1 MAVRRR
7 TATCAGMRAGKRA
20 VPEWKRRKGG
30 DRMAAILVVLAAAAA
45 IAVWII
51 GTANGFRRK
60 EIRIEEERA
69 GVEAA
74 LTKRYDMLTKLLDAA
89 KGYLEHERG
98 LFAQTV
104 ALRRGM
110 SAQELA
116 DAERQMDVL
125 SGRLMAVAERSPELR
140 SSEAFLELQRGIRD
154 AKEPLQAARRVYH
167 AAVSDDN
174 AAISVFLAR
183 LLAGSRRA
191 APFFAAEE
199 AKREDVS
206 IIF

>member
-1 MAVRRR
+1 
-7 TATCAGMRAGKRA
+7 
-20 VPEWKRRKGG
+20 
-30 DRMAAILVVLAAAAA
+30 MAAILVVLAAAAA
-45 IAVWII
+45 IALWVI

-60 EIRIEEERA
+60 EICIEAERA

-98 LFAQTV
+98 LFAQIV

-116 DAERQMDVL
+116 DAGRQMDAL
-125 SGRLMAVAERSPELR
+125 SGRLMMVAERSPELR

-167 AAVSDDN
+167 AAVSRYN
-174 AAISVFLAR
+174 AASSVFPAR
-183 LLAGSRRA
+183 LLAGGRRP

-199 AKREDVS
+199 AKCEDVS

>member
-1 MAVRRR
+1 
-7 TATCAGMRAGKRA
+7 
-20 VPEWKRRKGG
+20 
-30 DRMAAILVVLAAAAA
+30 MAAILVVLAAAA
-45 IAVWII
+45 IAVWVI
-51 GTANGFRRK
+51 GTGNGFRRK
-60 EIRIEEERA
+60 EIRIEEGRA

-89 KGYLEHERG
+89 KGYLVHERG

-116 DAERQMDVL
+116 DAGRQMDAL
-125 SGRLMAVAERSPELR
+125 SGRLMTVAERSPELH

-154 AKEPLQAARRVYH
+154 AKEPLQAARQVYH
-167 AAVSDDN
+167 AAVSDYN
-174 AAISVFLAR
+174 AAISVFPAR
-183 LLAGSRRA
+183 LLAAGRQA

-206 IIF
+206 ITF